1 MIPLSETNPATP
13 ENTGIEELLVFN
25 ADFTWYK
32 TQNNVLID
40 SVDYLLGSG
49 NYTSPAGDYSLT
61 YDSIGYYQNSIH
73 VKTDYYEIR
82 NDTLV
87 FGGHFAGLV
96 GGAMKQWKR
105 VK

>member
-13 ENTGIEELLVFN
+13 ENTGIEKLLVFN

-32 TQNNVLID
+32 TQNSALVD
-40 SVDYLLGSG
+40 SGSYSLGRDS
-49 NYTSPAGDYSLT
+49 YTSPAGDYSLT
-61 YDSIGYYQNSIH
+61 YDSIGYYRNSVH
-73 VKTDYYEIR
+73 VKTDYYEMH

-87 FGGHFAGLV
+87 FDGFFAGLV
-96 GGAMKQWKR
+96 GGAHERWKR